1 MRTPLHMKT
10 PSCGDA
16 STRKHSGCDVRR
28 LKKSGSLDN
37 ITRAFPRESSI
48 KKSKSAEDGLNV
60 KDVLM
65 DTIKTNV
72 PGVVLDIAKHASTV
86 STVDDFREQFGDMVV
101 NHMVDTVVTSTISH
115 ALHNIP

>member
-1 MRTPLHMKT
+1 M
-10 PSCGDA
+10 
-16 STRKHSGCDVRR
+16 
-28 LKKSGSLDN
+28 
-37 ITRAFPRESSI
+37 
-48 KKSKSAEDGLNV
+48 

-72 PGVVLDIAKHASTV
+72 PGVVLDIEKHASTV